1 MARPLKPLLSR
12 AMIVDAALHLIDK
25 GRPFTIPALGQ
36 HLGVHPS
43 SLYHHVSG
51 RQEILELIR
60 EQLLVSGATAA
71 PATPASGPWQDSV
84 RHWAQ
89 QYRSS
94 FAEHPHLVRLL
105 TAQTV
110 ESIPVLQSYET
121 LAQALRTAGFTPV
134 QVQMAITV
142 LDNFFLGSALDL
154 AAPEEVWQTSQFPD
168 SALAAA
174 VRESPTGV
182 ERADAAFEFGL
193 KALLIGLEALRGP
206 A

>member
-60 EQLLVSGATAA
+60 EQLLM
-71 PATPASGPWQDSV
+71 SGPWQDSV
-84 RHWAQ
+84 RDWAQ
-89 QYRSS
+89 KYRSS

-110 ESIPVLQSYET
+110 ESLPVLQSYET